1 MRTSPARPSKTAS
14 QSSSRKE
21 RGHGASDFRS
31 DFRGLSGKSVL
42 CGFPDEEAVLK
53 VVETI
58 RQKLDEIEHL
68 HQRLKDMDGQW

>member
-31 DFRGLSGKSVL
+31 DFRGLSGIGAL
-42 CGFPDEEAVLK
+42 RLPDEEAVLK